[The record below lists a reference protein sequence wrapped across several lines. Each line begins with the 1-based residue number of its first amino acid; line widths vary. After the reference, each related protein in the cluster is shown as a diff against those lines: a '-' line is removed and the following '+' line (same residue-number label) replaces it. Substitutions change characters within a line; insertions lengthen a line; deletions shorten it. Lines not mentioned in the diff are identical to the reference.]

1 MLNSPLF
8 LTSFALI
15 AFAANSVFARLA
27 LGDNQIDAGSFT
39 FIRLFSA
46 SLFFI
51 LILFVQWQ
59 IKKPARPTSRRGDKR
74 ARGSSLSAFY
84 LFGYAL
90 SFSYAYIQL
99 DTATG
104 ALVLFATVQVTMLL
118 IGLVKGRVLVLAEWL
133 GLIIALIG
141 FVVLVAP
148 NLNTPSLS
156 AFILMSLSGLCWAL
170 YTLAG
175 KESRDPS
182 CDTIFNFLRTLP
194 LLIPLV
200 WFIHL
205 DMHFTRLGV
214 FYACLSGVFA
224 SALGYLIWYQ
234 ALTFL
239 RHSSAAV
246 LQLLVP
252 VLAAIA
258 GFVLLGESISLNFI
272 IASLLILGGILLVIK
287 GPTLIA
293 GK

>member
-1 MLNSPLF
+1 MFNSPIF

-27 LGDNQIDAGSFT
+27 LGDDQIDAGSFT

-46 SLFFI
+46 SLFFL
-51 LILFVQWQ
+51 LILFIQSQ
-59 IKKPARPTSRRGDKR
+59 FNKFSRPTSCRPEKR
-74 ARGSSLSAFY
+74 ARGSKLSALY
-84 LFGYAL
+84 LFFYAVT
-90 SFSYAYIQL
+90 FSYAYIQL

-118 IGLVKGRVLVLAEWL
+118 IGIFKGRELVLAEWL
-133 GLIIALIG
+133 GLLIAIIG

-175 KESRDPS
+175 KESEQPS
-182 CDTIFNFLRTLP
+182 SDTIFNFLRTLP
-194 LLIPLV
+194 LLIPLA
-200 WFIHL
+200 WFIYDDIHL
-205 DMHFTRLGV
+205 TQLGIL
-214 FYACLSGVFA
+214 YACLSGVLA

-258 GFVLLGESISLNFI
+258 GFLLLDELLSVSFI
-272 IASLLILGGILLVIK
+272 VASLMILGGILLVIK
-287 GPTLIA
+287 RPTLTL
-293 GK
+293 K